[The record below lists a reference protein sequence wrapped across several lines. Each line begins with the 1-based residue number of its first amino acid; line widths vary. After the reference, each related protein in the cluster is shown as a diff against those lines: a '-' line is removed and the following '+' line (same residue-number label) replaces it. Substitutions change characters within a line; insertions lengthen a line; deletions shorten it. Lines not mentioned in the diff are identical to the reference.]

1 MREAQPGAAADGV
14 LVGAAAQ
21 AIPGVTYNAVG
32 GYYGIDA
39 GCAGVDALPNVSF
52 AINGNVYAL
61 PPWQWTQAVRCA
73 PTPPPADSCCPNSA
87 QQDGR
92 GVAWRG
98 VAWRGVKTINS
109 EWV

>member
-1 MREAQPGAAADGV
+1 M
-14 LVGAAAQ
+14 
-21 AIPGVTYNAVG
+21 TYNAVG

-73 PTPPPADSCCPNSA
+73 PTPPLQTHAVPTLLS
-87 QQDGR
+87 R
-92 GVAWRG
+92 TGVAWRG
-98 VAWRGVKTINS
+98 VAWR
-109 EWV
+109 

>member
-1 MREAQPGAAADGV
+1 MF
-14 LVGAAAQ
+14 VGAAAQ

-73 PTPPPADSCCPNSA
+73 PTPPCRLMLSQLCSA
-87 QQDGR
+87 GR
-92 GVAWRG
+92 AWRG

-109 EWV
+109 ARV